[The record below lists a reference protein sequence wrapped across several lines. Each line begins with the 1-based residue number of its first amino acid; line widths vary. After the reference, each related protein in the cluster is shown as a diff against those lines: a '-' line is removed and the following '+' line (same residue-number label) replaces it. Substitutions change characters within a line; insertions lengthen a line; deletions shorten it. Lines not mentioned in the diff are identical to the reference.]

1 MQVEKLLLRGKNSHK
16 AIEDRFYEIVGHIR
30 NAMNEMGYTFW
41 EAVEILP
48 REYRFFVKGVYHA
61 SEELQRAA
69 LEEWER
75 TLEGY
80 KNQTTSGKTKALLD
94 SVLSSEDPEGLINQ
108 IADNTIRV
116 EVLGFYREMRNFL

>member
-1 MQVEKLLLRGKNSHK
+1 MQVEKLLLRGKKAHK
-16 AIEDRFYEIVGHIR
+16 PIEDRFYEIVDHIH
-30 NAMNEMGYTFW
+30 NAMDGMGYTFW
-41 EAVEILP
+41 EAVESLP

-80 KNQTTSGKTKALLD
+80 KNQTTSGKTRELLD
-94 SVLSSEDPEGLINQ
+94 SVLSSEDPENVINQ
-108 IADNTIRV
+108 IADNEVRID
-116 EVLGFYREMRNFL
+116 VLGFYREMRSFL